1 MQKTVKISC
10 CAECSVYLL
19 KSGRIPHCGKL
30 DRRIDEKSDNS
41 INPAL
46 IGFPEWCPLET
57 VEPEETITDYKR
69 EVKHIM
75 KIMTDDSNPDAL
87 QEASHYLN
95 SVVENAKK
103 KVEETG

>member
-1 MQKTVKISC
+1 MQKIVCIAC
-10 CAECSVYLL
+10 CAECSAYTLRD
-19 KSGRIPHCGKL
+19 RIKIPYCGKK
-30 DRRIDEKSDNS
+30 DRRIDEKSDS
-41 INPAL
+41 SVNPAL

-57 VEPEETITDYKR
+57 VAPEGTITDYKK

-75 KIMTDDSNPDAL
+75 KIMTDESNSDGL

-103 KVEETG
+103 KAGTE